1 MARTMGL
8 DLGTRTIGVA
18 VSDPTQQIA
27 QAVTTIRRSSFRD
40 DLAKL
45 RAIIEE
51 YDVNIVVIGL
61 PKHMNNDEGAS
72 AQRARSFGVELRKAT
87 GLEIDYQDERLST
100 VTAEQVLQQSGVRRE
115 NRKKYI
121 DRIAA
126 TVILQTWLDRRIL

>member
-126 TVILQTWLDRRIL
+126 TVILQAWLDRRIL

>member
-45 RAIIEE
+45 RAIIED
-51 YDVNIVVIGL
+51 YNVNIVVIGL

-126 TVILQTWLDRRIL
+126 TVILQAWLDRRIL

>member
-45 RAIIEE
+45 KAIIEE

-72 AQRARSFGVELRKAT
+72 AQRAHSFGVELRKAT

-126 TVILQTWLDRRIL
+126 TVILQAWLDRRIL

>member
-45 RAIIEE
+45 KAIIEE

-72 AQRARSFGVELRKAT
+72 AQRAHSFGVELRKAT

>member
-27 QAVTTIRRSSFRD
+27 QAVTTIQRSSFRD

-45 RAIIEE
+45 RAIIED

-126 TVILQTWLDRRIL
+126 TVILQAWLDRRIL